1 MTQRLSQAELKE
13 RREGVVTAAAAVFL
27 RYGYARTTMAD
38 LATAAGLSRPTLYL
52 LFPDKDEIFTTVI
65 RRLNRQMLDRFRS
78 ALPKLQTDKRV
89 QYCCEEWG
97 AHGVEIME
105 KHGDAKDLF
114 DLAFPVVR
122 EMNELFVDF
131 LAELLPEPAARSALN
146 ATPREIAHRNLVY
159 SFRGLKE
166 GAKDSAHLRR
176 TIPPPGRTHSLSA
189 LEHSAAE

>member
-1 MTQRLSQAELKE
+1 MTQKLSQAELKE
-13 RREGVVTAAAAVFL
+13 RRESVVTAAVAVFL

-52 LFPDKDEIFTTVI
+52 LFPDKDEIFTAVI

-105 KHGDAKDLF
+105 KHADAKDLF

-146 ATPREIAHRNLVY
+146 ATPREIARNLVY

-176 TIPPPGRTHSLSA
+176 TIRLQVALVLSA

>member
-1 MTQRLSQAELKE
+1 MTQKLSQAELKE
-13 RREGVVTAAAAVFL
+13 RREGVVTAAVAVFL

-52 LFPDKDEIFTTVI
+52 LFPDKDEIFTAVI

-105 KHGDAKDLF
+105 KHADAKDLF

-146 ATPREIAHRNLVY
+146 ATPREIARNLVY

-176 TIPPPGRTHSLSA
+176 TIRLQVALVLSA

>member
-1 MTQRLSQAELKE
+1 MTQKLSQAELKE
-13 RREGVVTAAAAVFL
+13 RREGVVTAAVAVFL

-52 LFPDKDEIFTTVI
+52 LFPDKDEIFTAVI

-78 ALPKLQTDKRV
+78 ALPKLQTTDKRV

-105 KHGDAKDLF
+105 KHADAKDLF

-146 ATPREIAHRNLVY
+146 ATPREIARNLVY

-176 TIPPPGRTHSLSA
+176 TIRLQVALVLSA

>member
-1 MTQRLSQAELKE
+1 MTLRLSQAELKE
-13 RREGVVTAAAAVFL
+13 RREGVITAAAAVFL

-52 LFPDKDEIFTTVI
+52 LFPDKDEIFTAVI

-78 ALPKLQTDKRV
+78 ALPKLQTTDKRV

-105 KHGDAKDLF
+105 KHADAKDLF

-131 LAELLPEPAARSALN
+131 VAELLPEPAARSALN
-146 ATPREIAHRNLVY
+146 ATPREIARNLVY

-176 TIPPPGRTHSLSA
+176 TIRLQVALVLSA
-189 LEHSAAE
+189 LERSCAD

>member
-1 MTQRLSQAELKE
+1 MTQKLSQAELKE
-13 RREGVVTAAAAVFL
+13 RRESVITAAVAVFL

-105 KHGDAKDLF
+105 KHADAKDLF

-146 ATPREIAHRNLVY
+146 VTPREIARNLVY

-176 TIPPPGRTHSLSA
+176 TIRLQVALVLSA

>member
-1 MTQRLSQAELKE
+1 MTQKLSQAELKE
-13 RREGVVTAAAAVFL
+13 RREGVVTAAVAVFL

-52 LFPDKDEIFTTVI
+52 LFPDKDEIFTAVI

-78 ALPKLQTDKRV
+78 ALPKLQTTDKRV

-105 KHGDAKDLF
+105 KHADAKDLF

-146 ATPREIAHRNLVY
+146 VTPREIARNLVY

-176 TIPPPGRTHSLSA
+176 TIRLQVALVLSA

>member
-1 MTQRLSQAELKE
+1 MTQKLSQAELEE
-13 RREGVVTAAAAVFL
+13 RREGVITAAAAVFL

-52 LFPDKDEIFTTVI
+52 LFPDKDEIFTAVI

-78 ALPKLQTDKRV
+78 ALPKLQTTDKRV

-105 KHGDAKDLF
+105 KHADAKDLF

-131 LAELLPEPAARSALN
+131 VAELLPEPAARSALN
-146 ATPREIAHRNLVY
+146 ATPREIARNLVY

-176 TIPPPGRTHSLSA
+176 TIRLQVALVLSA
-189 LEHSAAE
+189 LERSCAD

>member
-1 MTQRLSQAELKE
+1 MTQKLSQAELKE
-13 RREGVVTAAAAVFL
+13 RRESVITAAVAVFL

-52 LFPDKDEIFTTVI
+52 LFPDKDEIFTAVI

-105 KHGDAKDLF
+105 KHADAKDLF

-146 ATPREIAHRNLVY
+146 ATPREIARNLVY

-176 TIPPPGRTHSLSA
+176 TIRLQVALVLSA

>member
-1 MTQRLSQAELKE
+1 MTQKLSQAELKE
-13 RREGVVTAAAAVFL
+13 RREGVVTAAVAVFL

-52 LFPDKDEIFTTVI
+52 LFPDKDEIFTAVI

-78 ALPKLQTDKRV
+78 ALPKLQTTDKRV

-105 KHGDAKDLF
+105 KHADAKDLF

-146 ATPREIAHRNLVY
+146 ATPREIARNLVY

-176 TIPPPGRTHSLSA
+176 TIRLQVALVLSA
-189 LEHSAAE
+189 LEHSVAE

>member
-1 MTQRLSQAELKE
+1 MTQKLSQAELKE
-13 RREGVVTAAAAVFL
+13 RREGVVTAAVAVFL

-52 LFPDKDEIFTTVI
+52 LFPDKDEIFTAVI

-105 KHGDAKDLF
+105 KHADAKDLF

-131 LAELLPEPAARSALN
+131 LAELLPEPAARSVLN
-146 ATPREIAHRNLVY
+146 ATPREIARNLVY

-176 TIPPPGRTHSLSA
+176 TIRLQVALVLSA

>member
-1 MTQRLSQAELKE
+1 MTQKLSQAELEE
-13 RREGVVTAAAAVFL
+13 RREGVITAAASVFL

-38 LATAAGLSRPTLYL
+38 LAASAGLSRPTLYL
-52 LFPDKDEIFTTVI
+52 LFPDKDEIFTAVI

-78 ALPKLQTDKRV
+78 ALPKLQTTDKRV

-97 AHGVEIME
+97 AHGAEIIE
-105 KHGDAKDLF
+105 KHSDAKDLF

-122 EMNELFVDF
+122 EMNESFVDF
-131 LAELLPEPAARSALN
+131 LAELLPGPAARSAVN
-146 ATPREIAHRNLVY
+146 ASSREIARNLVY

-176 TIPPPGRTHSLSA
+176 TIRLQVALVLSA
-189 LEHSAAE
+189 LE

>member
-1 MTQRLSQAELKE
+1 MTQKLSQAELKE
-13 RREGVVTAAAAVFL
+13 RREGVITAAVAVFL

-78 ALPKLQTDKRV
+78 ALPKLQTTDKRV

-105 KHGDAKDLF
+105 KHADAKDLF

-146 ATPREIAHRNLVY
+146 ATPREIARNLVY

-176 TIPPPGRTHSLSA
+176 TIRLQVALVLSA

>member
-13 RREGVVTAAAAVFL
+13 RRESVITAAAAVFL

-52 LFPDKDEIFTTVI
+52 LFPDKDEIFTAVI

-78 ALPKLQTDKRV
+78 ALPKLQTTDKRV

-105 KHGDAKDLF
+105 KHADAKDLF

-131 LAELLPEPAARSALN
+131 VAELLPEPAARSALN
-146 ATPREIAHRNLVY
+146 ATPREIARNLVY

-176 TIPPPGRTHSLSA
+176 TIRLQVALVLSA
-189 LEHSAAE
+189 LEHSGAD

>member
-1 MTQRLSQAELKE
+1 MTQKLSQAELKE
-13 RREGVVTAAAAVFL
+13 RRESVITAAVAVFL

-52 LFPDKDEIFTTVI
+52 LFPDKDEIFTAVI

-78 ALPKLQTDKRV
+78 ALPKLQTTDKRV

-105 KHGDAKDLF
+105 KHADAKDLF

-146 ATPREIAHRNLVY
+146 ATPREIARNLVY

-176 TIPPPGRTHSLSA
+176 TIRLQVALVLSA

>member
-1 MTQRLSQAELKE
+1 MTLRLSQAELKE
-13 RREGVVTAAAAVFL
+13 RREGVITAAVAVFL

-38 LATAAGLSRPTLYL
+38 LATAAGLSRPTLYQ
-52 LFPDKDEIFTTVI
+52 LFPDKDEIFTAVI

-78 ALPKLQTDKRV
+78 ALPKLQTTDKRV

-105 KHGDAKDLF
+105 KHADAKDLF

-131 LAELLPEPAARSALN
+131 VAELLPEPAARSALN
-146 ATPREIAHRNLVY
+146 ATPREIARNLVY

-176 TIPPPGRTHSLSA
+176 TIRLQVALVLSA
-189 LEHSAAE
+189 LEHSGAD

>member
-1 MTQRLSQAELKE
+1 MTLRLSQAELKE
-13 RREGVVTAAAAVFL
+13 RREGVITAAVAVFL

-38 LATAAGLSRPTLYL
+38 LATAAGLSRPTLYQ
-52 LFPDKDEIFTTVI
+52 LFPDKDEIFTAVI

-78 ALPKLQTDKRV
+78 ALPKLQTTDKRV

-105 KHGDAKDLF
+105 KHADAKDLF

-131 LAELLPEPAARSALN
+131 VAELLPEPAARSALN
-146 ATPREIAHRNLVY
+146 ATPREIARNLVY

-176 TIPPPGRTHSLSA
+176 TIRLQVALVLSA
-189 LEHSAAE
+189 LERSCAD

>member
-1 MTQRLSQAELKE
+1 MTQKLSQAELEE
-13 RREGVVTAAAAVFL
+13 RREGVITAAAAVFL

-38 LATAAGLSRPTLYL
+38 LAASAGLSRPTLYL
-52 LFPDKDEIFTTVI
+52 LFPDKDEIFTAVI

-78 ALPKLQTDKRV
+78 ALPKLQTTDKRV

-97 AHGVEIME
+97 AHGAEIIE
-105 KHGDAKDLF
+105 KHSDAKDLF

-122 EMNELFVDF
+122 EMNESFVDF
-131 LAELLPEPAARSALN
+131 LAELLPGPAARSAVN
-146 ATPREIAHRNLVY
+146 ASSREIARNLVY

-176 TIPPPGRTHSLSA
+176 TIRLQVALVLSA
-189 LEHSAAE
+189 LE